1 VSDVALALPRNRKR
15 FHLRNV
21 GPKLVATLLA
31 LALAAVFLG
40 PMYLVVITSIKS
52 NKDFL
57 AGPFALPSG
66 VTFESYRQVWQELH
80 FGELMSNS
88 LLYASTGAALAVL
101 LALVPAFGLSRFDL
115 PGKTV
120 LFGMFLTGLML
131 PQQTVLIPLYAAL
144 RTLHLLDSKIG
155 LIIVHGIYGMPAQ
168 ILILRGFM
176 TAIPSEIEK
185 AARIEGA
192 TDFQVFWKVILPL
205 SVPGIIVGYSLNFI
219 AIWKEFVFGLVF
231 LNHEANYP
239 VTVGMLKLNSDRY
252 MSVFNLPA
260 AGLVISQIPIV
271 ILFILCYR
279 KLTSGN
285 FVGAV
290 KG

>member
-1 VSDVALALPRNRKR
+1 VSDVALAHPRNRKR

-21 GPKLVATLLA
+21 GPKLIATLLA

-40 PMYLVVITSIKS
+40 PMYLVIITSIKS

-66 VTFESYRQVWQELH
+66 VTFESYRQVWQERH
-80 FGELMSNS
+80 FGELMS
-88 LLYASTGAALAVL
+88 
-101 LALVPAFGLSRFDL
+101 RFNL
-115 PGKTV
+115 PGKTI

>member
-1 VSDVALALPRNRKR
+1 MSDVALTQPRGRRR

-21 GPKLVATLLA
+21 GPKVVATLLA
-31 LALAAVFLG
+31 LALAGVFLG
-40 PMYLVVITSIKS
+40 PMYLVIITSIKS

-57 AGPFALPSG
+57 AGPYAWPSA
-66 VTFESYRQVWQELH
+66 VTFEPYRQVWQELH
-80 FGELMSNS
+80 FDALLGNS

-101 LALVPAFGLSRFDL
+101 LALVPAFALSRFDL
-115 PGKTV
+115 PGKAV

-131 PQQTVLIPLYAAL
+131 PQQTVLIPLYTAL

-192 TDFQVFWKVILPL
+192 TDFGVFWKVILPL
-205 SVPGIIVGYSLNFI
+205 SVPGIVVGYSLNFI

-231 LNHEANYP
+231 LNHETNFP

-252 MSVFNLPA
+252 ISVFNLPA

-279 KLTSGN
+279 KLTTGN

>member
-1 VSDVALALPRNRKR
+1 
-15 FHLRNV
+15 
-21 GPKLVATLLA
+21 
-31 LALAAVFLG
+31 
-40 PMYLVVITSIKS
+40 MYLVVITSIKS
-52 NKDFL
+52 DKGFF
-57 AGPFALPSG
+57 AGSFGWPSG
-66 VTFESYRQVWQELH
+66 VTFEPYRQVWQELH
-80 FGELMSNS
+80 FGDLMSNS

-101 LALVPAFGLSRFDL
+101 LALVPAFALSRFDL

-192 TDFQVFWKVILPL
+192 THVTAFWKVTLRR
-205 SVPGIIVGYSLNFI
+205 SAPGIIVGYSLIFI
-219 AIWKEFVFGLVF
+219 AFLKDFLFGLGF
-231 LNHEANYP
+231 LRGEGNFQ
-239 VTVGMLKLNSDRY
+239 VTVGMLELNSDRY
-252 MSVFNLPA
+252 ISVFNLPA